1 MGHLRALIIA
11 TAVLTTACTAAPP
24 APEPGIPPQGLVGEP
39 TAAAPASG
47 SRAGGQ
53 VPCAMVQPGGGAGE
67 LCELPPGSGAV
78 FAP

>member
-1 MGHLRALIIA
+1 MKLSALLL
-11 TAVLTTACTAAPP
+11 TAAALLTACSAP
-24 APEPGIPPQGLVGEP
+24 APAPVTPPQGLIGEP

-53 VPCAMVQPGGGAGE
+53 VPCAMVQPGGGDGE
-67 LCELPPGSGAV
+67 LCDLPPGSGVA